1 MAFSTVA
8 SAVLHGVQAEI
19 IQVETDVS
27 NGLPVFHMVG
37 YLSSEV
43 KEAAERVRTAIQ
55 NCGMQLP
62 PKKIVVNLAPATMR
76 KRGAS
81 YDLPIALSVL
91 AAMGVFS
98 VESLRGVVVAG
109 ELGLGGAV
117 QKISGILPIVKRA
130 KECGYHT
137 CIVPKENVTEGA
149 LVEGV
154 RILGADTLLA
164 VCRYLQGE
172 EELSWAAALGKEK
185 WEAVRNAEE
194 LDEQID
200 FCHIRGQEI
209 VKRAAEVAVSGG
221 HNLLLAGPPGRW
233 EAVRNAEELD
243 EQIDFC
249 HIRGQ
254 EIVKRA
260 AEVAVSGGHNLLLA
274 GPPGS
279 GKSMTAKA
287 ITSILPSL
295 SMEESLEI
303 TRIYSVLGLLRE
315 DYPLITARPFRNVHH
330 TTTKA
335 ALVGGGN
342 PPLPGEISLAH
353 GGVLFLDELTEF
365 QKPVL
370 EVLRQPLEEQEVHL
384 SRSHGPP
391 LPGEISLAHG
401 GVLFLDELT
410 EFQKPVLEVL
420 RQPLEEQEVHL
431 SRSHGN
437 YVFPADVM
445 LVAAMNPCP
454 CGNYPDP
461 EKCSCT
467 PGQIQR
473 YLDTVSQPFLDRM
486 DLCVEAPRISYEE
499 LKKTEE
505 GESSGE
511 IRIRVERARAIQ
523 NERYAG
529 TKIRVNARL
538 GVKELP
544 IYCKLGEKEEQLM
557 EQAFHRLHARAIQ
570 NERYAGTKI
579 RVNARL
585 GVKELPIYCK
595 LGEKEEQLM
604 EQAFHR
610 LHLTARTYH
619 RILKV
624 SRTIA
629 DMEGVDRIRTKH
641 IKEALGYRTLE
652 KKYWGR

>member
-1 MAFSTVA
+1 
-8 SAVLHGVQAEI
+8 
-19 IQVETDVS
+19 
-27 NGLPVFHMVG
+27 
-37 YLSSEV
+37 
-43 KEAAERVRTAIQ
+43 
-55 NCGMQLP
+55 
-62 PKKIVVNLAPATMR
+62 
-76 KRGAS
+76 
-81 YDLPIALSVL
+81 
-91 AAMGVFS
+91 
-98 VESLRGVVVAG
+98 
-109 ELGLGGAV
+109 
-117 QKISGILPIVKRA
+117 
-130 KECGYHT
+130 
-137 CIVPKENVTEGA
+137 
-149 LVEGV
+149 
-154 RILGADTLLA
+154 
-164 VCRYLQGE
+164 
-172 EELSWAAALGKEK
+172 
-185 WEAVRNAEE
+185 
-194 LDEQID
+194 
-200 FCHIRGQEI
+200 
-209 VKRAAEVAVSGG
+209 
-221 HNLLLAGPPGRW
+221 
-233 EAVRNAEELD
+233 
-243 EQIDFC
+243 
-249 HIRGQ
+249 
-254 EIVKRA
+254 
-260 AEVAVSGGHNLLLA
+260 
-274 GPPGS
+274 
-279 GKSMTAKA
+279 MTAKA

-315 DYPLITARPFRNVHH
+315 DHPLITARPFRNVHH

-342 PPLPGEISLAH
+342 
-353 GGVLFLDELTEF
+353 
-365 QKPVL
+365 
-370 EVLRQPLEEQEVHL
+370 
-384 SRSHGPP
+384 PP

-511 IRIRVERARAIQ
+511 IRLRVERARAIQ

-544 IYCKLGEKEEQLM
+544 IYCKLG
-557 EQAFHRLHARAIQ
+557 
-570 NERYAGTKI
+570 G
-579 RVNARL
+579 
-585 GVKELPIYCK
+585 
-595 LGEKEEQLM
+595 KEEQLM

>member
-91 AAMGVFS
+91 AAMGAFS
-98 VESLRGVVVAG
+98 AESLRGVVVAG

-164 VCRYLQGE
+164 VCRYLKGE
-172 EELSWAAALGKEK
+172 EELSQAAARGKEK
-185 WEAVRNAEE
+185 
-194 LDEQID
+194 
-200 FCHIRGQEI
+200 
-209 VKRAAEVAVSGG
+209 
-221 HNLLLAGPPGRW
+221 W

-315 DYPLITARPFRNVHH
+315 DHPLITARPFRNVHH

-384 SRSHGPP
+384 SRSHG
-391 LPGEISLAHG
+391 
-401 GVLFLDELT
+401 
-410 EFQKPVLEVL
+410 
-420 RQPLEEQEVHL
+420 
-431 SRSHGN
+431 N

-454 CGNYPDP
+454 CGNYPDL

-511 IRIRVERARAIQ
+511 IRLRVER
-523 NERYAG
+523 
-529 TKIRVNARL
+529 
-538 GVKELP
+538 
-544 IYCKLGEKEEQLM
+544 
-557 EQAFHRLHARAIQ
+557 ARAIQ